1 MKAEK
6 KVRECGCH
14 GLGQPIKK
22 ERRPKLRELS
32 AVLQYPDPNYKYY
45 IQLFYK
51 LSANPLFIGFSNFIQ
66 SMQR

>member
-32 AVLQYPDPNYKYY
+32 AVLQYPDPHLKMLKSIKGNE
-45 IQLFYK
+45 IE
-51 LSANPLFIGFSNFIQ
+51 
-66 SMQR
+66 

>member
-32 AVLQYPDPNYKYY
+32 AVLQYPDPIHNRDNIVYPKEDKY
-45 IQLFYK
+45 L
-51 LSANPLFIGFSNFIQ
+51 
-66 SMQR
+66 

>member
-45 IQLFYK
+45 ILLFHK
-51 LSANPLFIGFSNFIQ
+51 HFKSPLFKGVLKFAKTI
-66 SMQR
+66 

>member
-32 AVLQYPDPNYKYY
+32 AVLQYPDPEHNRLK
-45 IQLFYK
+45 
-51 LSANPLFIGFSNFIQ
+51 
-66 SMQR
+66 QRKEKATK